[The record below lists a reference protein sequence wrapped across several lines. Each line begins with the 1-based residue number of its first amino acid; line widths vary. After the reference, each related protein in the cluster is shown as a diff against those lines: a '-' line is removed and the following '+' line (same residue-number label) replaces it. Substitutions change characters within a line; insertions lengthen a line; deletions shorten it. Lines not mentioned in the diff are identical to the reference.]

1 MNTLS
6 VEIITPSKVAYS
18 NTDVLS
24 LNVPGA
30 DGYLGI
36 LPNHIPLFAKLIEGE
51 IKIVSRKEEIYLSIG
66 GGFIEVNRNKVTIL
80 VTRAVDA
87 DELNEKEVQE
97 ALKRAEELL
106 KAKPTGEALLEAQSL
121 YKRSLVDLKLIR
133 RRKTHSSVVS

>member
-1 MNTLS
+1 MNTLN

-18 NTDVLS
+18 NTDVLN
-24 LNVPGA
+24 LNVPGV

-36 LPNHIPLFAKLIEGE
+36 LPNHVPLFAKLIEGE

-106 KAKPTGEALLEAQSL
+106 KTKPTGEALLEAQSL

-133 RRKTHSSVVS
+133 RRKTHSSVVG